1 MRSTTGQDVERAAA
15 ETASALGPHTGLDWQ
30 VPAGSLDWS
39 CWTTAAHI
47 AHDLTAYA
55 AQVTSRTPSGYLPL
69 DLRVRPGTP
78 PAEVLV
84 VVSASA
90 RLLSSAVT
98 AADPSDRA
106 WHWGPCDPGG
116 FAAMGVAELLL
127 HTYDIAR
134 GLGLSWR
141 PPPGLCAPVLS
152 RLFPDAPQ
160 GPPTEV
166 LLWSAGRIALPGRP
180 RRTSW
185 SWKAALTESPAA
197 GATTGHAGRRTD
209 R

>member
-15 ETASALGPHTGLDWQ
+15 ETASSLGPHTGLDWQ
-30 VPAGSLDWS
+30 VGRFPRLVLLDDRGAHRARPHGVRHPGDLPHAVRIPAPGP
-39 CWTTAAHI
+39 A
-47 AHDLTAYA
+47 
-55 AQVTSRTPSGYLPL
+55 
-69 DLRVRPGTP
+69 RPPGHAPRRGAGGGVGERP
-78 PAEVLV
+78 PAELGGHGRRSVG
-84 VVSASA
+84 
-90 RLLSSAVT
+90 
-98 AADPSDRA
+98 PA
-106 WHWGPCDPGG
+106 WHWGPCDPAG

-134 GLGLSWR
+134 GLRLPWR

-180 RRTSW
+180 RRASW
-185 SWKAALTESPAA
+185 SWRAALTESPAA
-197 GATTGHAGRRTD
+197 GATTGHAARRTD